1 MNNPAK
7 NLKLA
12 ERGAILAILAYIV
25 LSIAKIIAGSVLQS
39 SSLTADGFNNVS
51 DIVANIAVLI
61 GLRMACKPADTD
73 HKFGHWKI
81 EDLASL
87 ITSLI
92 MFFVGFDVLIDTV
105 QKIIS
110 NQETTIDP
118 LGAIVGIISALVMTG
133 VYFYNKA
140 LAKKAQSKAL
150 DAAAKDNLSDA
161 ITSLGTTIAIIA
173 SAFNF
178 PIVDKLVAIVI
189 TFFILKTAYEIFMES
204 SFSLSDGF
212 DENLLKE
219 YKEAILEIPK
229 ISRVKSQRGR
239 TYGSNIY
246 LDLILEMNPDLSVYE
261 SHEIADQVENMLKE
275 RFGVF
280 DIDIHIEPAP
290 IPEDEILDN
299 VYRKLFM
306 REQLVEQGSQLEDL
320 LAPEF
325 VYISQ
330 DGCQM
335 NKEKFQIE
343 KGKQSPIKNFQLTS
357 ISQKAKLICY
367 EEDGIIHTSLWR
379 RHETWQNIFHQETR
393 KNESEQQS

>member
-1 MNNPAK
+1 
-7 NLKLA
+7 
-12 ERGAILAILAYIV
+12 
-25 LSIAKIIAGSVLQS
+25 
-39 SSLTADGFNNVS
+39 
-51 DIVANIAVLI
+51 
-61 GLRMACKPADTD
+61 MARKPADTD

-161 ITSLGTTIAIIA
+161 ITSLGTTIASIA

-306 REQLVEQGSQLEDL
+306 REQLVDQGSQLEDL

-357 ISQKAKLICY
+357 ISQKTKLICY

-393 KNESEQQS
+393 KNESEQ

>member
-1 MNNPAK
+1 MNNPSK

-12 ERGAILAILAYIV
+12 EQGALLAIVTYIL
-25 LSIAKIIAGSVLQS
+25 LSTAKLIAGSMLHS
-39 SSLTADGFNNVS
+39 SSLTADGFNNIS

-61 GLRMACKPADTD
+61 GLRMARKPADID

-81 EDLASL
+81 EALASL
-87 ITSLI
+87 VTSLI
-92 MFFVGFDVLIDTV
+92 MFFVGLDVLFETV

-110 NQETTIDP
+110 KQVTAIDP
-118 LGAIVGIISALVMTG
+118 LGAIVGFISAIIMTG
-133 VYFYNKA
+133 VYFYNKK
-140 LAKKAQSKAL
+140 LAKRAHSKAL
-150 DAAAKDNLSDA
+150 EAAAKDNLSDA
-161 ITSLGTTIAIIA
+161 ITSLGTSVAIIA
-173 SAFNF
+173 SALNY
-178 PIVDKLVAIVI
+178 PLVDHLVAIII
-189 TFFILKTAYEIFMES
+189 TFFILKTAYDIFMES

-212 DENLLKE
+212 DESLLQD
-219 YKEAILEIPK
+219 YKQAILEIPK
-229 ISRVKSQRGR
+229 IIRVKSQRGR

-246 LDLILEMNPDLSVYE
+246 LDIILEMNPDLSVYE

-335 NKEKFQIE
+335 NKEEFQIE

-357 ISQKAKLICY
+357 ISQKTKLICY

>member
-61 GLRMACKPADTD
+61 GLRMARKPADTD

-173 SAFNF
+173 SALNF

-306 REQLVEQGSQLEDL
+306 REQLVDQGSQLEDL

-335 NKEKFQIE
+335 NKEEFQIE

-357 ISQKAKLICY
+357 ISQKNKLICY